1 MMKVK
6 DVNAVLDHWQKLKT
20 LHVSRQMDI
29 YRKNI
34 QWQLMNFEFLERIIT
49 EFPDQYVMSKTVSC
63 LDTHFIGSIKRIF
76 IDPKD
81 VRAPIELENV
91 LWLQLN
97 GSPFDKNSMFAR
109 VGNDLAGLK
118 EIGPKM
124 TNLEILSIVN
134 PGLTFAVN
142 PNEFQLTLEW
152 ISGFKNLKEL
162 EVQGADLND
171 FSFENLKTMTKLK
184 KICLISCFH
193 GTIGENIVGETIVKF
208 FMEFP
213 VDKTLIIE
221 NGTIYCDTSDLV
233 QILKALGA
241 IKNLEIRS
249 NTEFEVLIGQD
260 ENNLDY
266 EMRADA
272 FERALEIISQEFP
285 QGSTDFE
292 IKENIFDF
300 RISKSKGNVPEL
312 IQGSESET
320 SMDYSDNED
329 NYIDNDMEIV

>member
-1 MMKVK
+1 MGQIQSKLIYIFVTYGLASKLQVYNLVFNKFAQAEYQKVNK
-6 DVNAVLDHWQKLKT
+6 HPKFSANFDIRRLLEHLEYDMNRT
-20 LHVSRQMDI
+20 L
-29 YRKNI
+29 
-34 QWQLMNFEFLERIIT
+34 
-49 EFPDQYVMSKTVSC
+49 
-63 LDTHFIGSIKRIF
+63 
-76 IDPKD
+76 
-81 VRAPIELENV
+81 ANV

-97 GSPFDKNSMFAR
+97 GSPFDKNSMFAK

-124 TNLEILSIVN
+124 TNLEILSIVK
-134 PGLTFAVN
+134 PGTSFAVD

-152 ISGFKNLKEL
+152 ISSFKNLKEL
-162 EVQGADLND
+162 EVQAADLGD
-171 FSFENLKTMTKLK
+171 FCFENLKTMTKLK

-193 GTIGENIVGETIVKF
+193 GTIGQKKVGENILKF

-221 NGTIYCDTSDLV
+221 NGTLSCDTSDLV

-260 ENNLDY
+260 ENDWDY
-266 EMRADA
+266 EMTDYEKTADV
-272 FERALEIISQEFP
+272 FEKALEIISQEFP

-292 IKENIFDF
+292 IKENMFDF
-300 RISKSKGNVPEL
+300 RISKSKGNAPEL

-320 SMDYSDNED
+320 SMDYSDDED
-329 NYIDNDMEIV
+329 DQVDNDMEIV

>member
-1 MMKVK
+1 M
-6 DVNAVLDHWQKLKT
+6 DV
-20 LHVSRQMDI
+20 

-34 QWQLMNFEFLERIIT
+34 QWQLMNFELLERIIT
-49 EFPDQYVMSKTVSC
+49 EFPDQCIMSKTVSC
-63 LDTHFIGSIKRIF
+63 LDTRFIGSVKRIF

-81 VRAPIELENV
+81 VRAPIELANV

-109 VGNDLAGLK
+109 VGNEPGGLK

-152 ISGFKNLKEL
+152 ISSFKNLKEL
-162 EVQGADLND
+162 EVQGTDLND

-193 GTIGENIVGETIVKF
+193 GSIGENNIGENIVKF

-221 NGTIYCDTSDLV
+221 NGTIFCDTSDLV

-241 IKNLEIRS
+241 IKNLEIRWD
-249 NTEFEVLIGQD
+249 TEFEVFHND
-260 ENNLDY
+260 WDY
-266 EMRADA
+266 EMTADA
-272 FERALEIISQEFP
+272 FEKAVETIAQDFP
-285 QGSTDFE
+285 QESTDFE
-292 IKENIFDF
+292 IRENIFDF
-300 RISKSKGNVPEL
+300 KIRKSKGNVPEL
-312 IQGSESET
+312 TKGSESET

-329 NYIDNDMEIV
+329 NYIDNDMEIP